1 MYSVPWC
8 CPRVLVSWRSWRSAI
23 SCTSVNT
30 FDKTTNAVML
40 DQPNSPAAPAAGQD
54 SRTRAWPLT
63 QLHARL
69 STQPSCASTARAVK
83 LPMSCYCTAAAAA
96 ATAQHTA
103 HQTAQ
108 TLRLANAHGR
118 RVPAGPQRSPAG
130 SAACTLSATCRICA
144 VTTLWKVRPGAFVS
158 VASFG
163 SSEPRQTGS
172 VKLGPASDRSQCPSS
187 PMRNGSSG
195 ESNSARTSAMRA
207 AA

>member
-1 MYSVPWC
+1 MN
-8 CPRVLVSWRSWRSAI
+8 VLAHSH
-23 SCTSVNT
+23 
-30 FDKTTNAVML
+30 
-40 DQPNSPAAPAAGQD
+40 
-54 SRTRAWPLT
+54 
-63 QLHARL
+63 HARAQRAR
-69 STQPSCASTARAVK
+69 SSFTCHATAP
-83 LPMSCYCTAAAAA
+83 LAAAA

-118 RVPAGPQRSPAG
+118 RVHAGPQRSPAG
-130 SAACTLSATCRICA
+130 SAGCTLSATCRICA

-163 SSEPRQTGS
+163 SSEPRQAGS

-207 AA
+207 VSAMRSSRPARSCSCPTRPDETARPGGRRPAAA